1 MYTAFINYIVMIIM
15 ITILYHA
22 SAENSICNALMWTYG
37 RTVAYISSF
46 FSRKKIFWH
55 RRASI
60 LIEKVITIGK
70 NKR

>member
-22 SAENSICNALMWTYG
+22 SAESSICNALMWAYG

-46 FSRKKIFWH
+46 FFQKKNFL
-55 RRASI
+55 ASQSI
-60 LIEKVITIGK
+60 DFNRESNNGRQK
-70 NKR
+70 

>member
-22 SAENSICNALMWTYG
+22 SAENSICNALMWVYG

-46 FSRKKIFWH
+46 FSRKIFL
-55 RRASI
+55 ASQSI
-60 LIEKVITIGK
+60 DFNRKSNNGRQK
-70 NKR
+70 

>member
-1 MYTAFINYIVMIIM
+1 MIIM

-22 SAENSICNALMWTYG
+22 SAENSICNALMWAYD

-46 FSRKKIFWH
+46 FSKKIFWH

-60 LIEKVITIGK
+60 LIEKVITVGK
-70 NKR
+70 NKK